1 MHQDLIERY
10 IYAVIKTLP
19 TRMRE
24 DVERELHSLIS
35 DMLEE
40 RCQDM
45 PPTEHDVLV
54 VLTELG
60 RPAEL
65 AAKYRPERAS
75 YLIGPGY
82 YAAYKFLLGLV
93 LAAVAFGLAVA
104 SVITACAAAQPWY
117 LALGQYLAQTFQA
130 LLGSL
135 GAITLA
141 FAILERKGVR
151 MNLGEQDIAH
161 LPPVPK
167 KQERIPKAEPIA
179 GIVFCTLFAFV
190 FLAVPQV
197 IGVYFEQG
205 QWMPIFNV
213 PKIQAAWPII
223 VAFTVLGVLRESVK
237 LYEGRYTKRLAAVSA
252 ATNLLSAVLSCAFLL
267 GSSILNPQFLLYM
280 QGLFSGD
287 AAFLGTVFGQIN
299 LIFLAVILFALC
311 LDTVVTVYKAYKYGG
326 REQRK

>member
-10 IYAVIKTLP
+10 IYAVTKTLP
-19 TRMRE
+19 ARMRE
-24 DVERELHSLIS
+24 DVEKELHSLIS

-130 LLGSL
+130 LLCSFG
-135 GAITLA
+135 GITLA
-141 FAILERKGVR
+141 FAVLERKGVR

-167 KQERIPKAEPIA
+167 KQERIPKAEPIV
-179 GIVFCTLFAFV
+179 GIVFCILFAFQCPKNTGG
-190 FLAVPQV
+190 LASYCRVHGAGRAAGKRKAVRRPIYQTSGCRFRGHKPTFRGIV
-197 IGVYFEQG
+197 LCLFAG
-205 QWMPIFNV
+205 QFYSEP
-213 PKIQAAWPII
+213 
-223 VAFTVLGVLRESVK
+223 
-237 LYEGRYTKRLAAVSA
+237 AVSLVYA
-252 ATNLLSAVLSCAFLL
+252 RLVQRGCSVSQYGLWADQFDFFGCDPLCALS
-267 GSSILNPQFLLYM
+267 G
-280 QGLFSGD
+280 
-287 AAFLGTVFGQIN
+287 
-299 LIFLAVILFALC
+299 
-311 LDTVVTVYKAYKYGG
+311 YGG
-326 REQRK
+326 NRV

>member
-45 PPTEHDVLV
+45 PSTEHDVLV

-117 LALGQYLAQTFQA
+117 LALGQYLA
-130 LLGSL
+130 
-135 GAITLA
+135 
-141 FAILERKGVR
+141 
-151 MNLGEQDIAH
+151 
-161 LPPVPK
+161 
-167 KQERIPKAEPIA
+167 
-179 GIVFCTLFAFV
+179 
-190 FLAVPQV
+190 
-197 IGVYFEQG
+197 
-205 QWMPIFNV
+205 
-213 PKIQAAWPII
+213 
-223 VAFTVLGVLRESVK
+223 
-237 LYEGRYTKRLAAVSA
+237 
-252 ATNLLSAVLSCAFLL
+252 
-267 GSSILNPQFLLYM
+267 
-280 QGLFSGD
+280 
-287 AAFLGTVFGQIN
+287 
-299 LIFLAVILFALC
+299 
-311 LDTVVTVYKAYKYGG
+311 
-326 REQRK
+326 

>member
-10 IYAVIKTLP
+10 IYAVTKALP
-19 TRMRE
+19 ARMRE
-24 DVERELHSLIS
+24 DVERELRSLIS

-40 RCQDM
+40 RCRDI

-65 AAKYRPERAS
+65 AAKYRPERTA

-82 YAAYKFLLGLV
+82 YASYKFLLGLV

-104 SVITACAAAQPWY
+104 SVITACAQAQPWY
-117 LALGQYLAQTFQA
+117 LALGQYLSQTVQA
-130 LLGSL
+130 LLCSFAG
-135 GAITLA
+135 ITLA
-141 FAILERKGVR
+141 FAVLERKGVR
-151 MNLGEQDIAH
+151 MELGEQDIAH

-167 KQERIPKAEPIA
+167 KQERIPRAEPII
-179 GIVFCTLFAFV
+179 GIVFCILFAFV

-197 IGVYFEQG
+197 VGVFFEQG
-205 QWMPIFNV
+205 QWIPIFNV
-213 PKIQAAWPII
+213 EKIQAAWPVI

-237 LYEGRYTKRLAAVSA
+237 LYEGRYTKRLLAIAAA
-252 ATNLLSAVLSCAFLL
+252 ANLLSAGLSCAFLL
-267 GSSILNPQFLLYM
+267 GSSILEPQFVLYIE
-280 QGLFSGD
+280 GLFSGE
-287 AAFLGTVFGQIN
+287 AAFLGTVFQHIN

-311 LDTVVTVYKAYKYGG
+311 LDTAVTGYKAFKYGG
-326 REQRK
+326 KASRK

>member
-45 PPTEHDVLV
+45 PSTEHDVLV

-93 LAAVAFGLAVA
+93 LGADFSSVAW
-104 SVITACAAAQPWY
+104 QPWSNHP
-117 LALGQYLAQTFQA
+117 GFCHFRAQGRTHEPRRTGHCA
-130 LLGSL
+130 PAA
-135 GAITLA
+135 GA
-141 FAILERKGVR
+141 
-151 MNLGEQDIAH
+151 
-161 LPPVPK
+161 
-167 KQERIPKAEPIA
+167 
-179 GIVFCTLFAFV
+179 
-190 FLAVPQV
+190 
-197 IGVYFEQG
+197 
-205 QWMPIFNV
+205 
-213 PKIQAAWPII
+213 
-223 VAFTVLGVLRESVK
+223 
-237 LYEGRYTKRLAAVSA
+237 
-252 ATNLLSAVLSCAFLL
+252 
-267 GSSILNPQFLLYM
+267 
-280 QGLFSGD
+280 
-287 AAFLGTVFGQIN
+287 
-299 LIFLAVILFALC
+299 
-311 LDTVVTVYKAYKYGG
+311 
-326 REQRK
+326 